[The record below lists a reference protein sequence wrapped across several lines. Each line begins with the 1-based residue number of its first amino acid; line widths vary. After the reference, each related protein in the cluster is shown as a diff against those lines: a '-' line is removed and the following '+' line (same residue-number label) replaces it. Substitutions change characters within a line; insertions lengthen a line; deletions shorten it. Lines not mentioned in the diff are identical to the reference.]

1 MAAGE
6 NLTLF
11 PSRARINPGAMN
23 GAPTGVSLQGA
34 HLCAPGWGWQPGA
47 INAAPAGGHCRG
59 RIYAPRV
66 GAGAVN
72 GVITS
77 RARIN
82 PGAINGAPAG
92 GSLQGA
98 HLCAPGWGG
107 CH

>member
-11 PSRARINPGAMN
+11 PSHARINPGA
-23 GAPTGVSLQGA
+23 
-34 HLCAPGWGWQPGA
+34 
-47 INAAPAGGHCRG
+47 I
-59 RIYAPRV
+59 
-66 GAGAVN
+66 N

-82 PGAINGAPAG
+82 PGAINGVITSRARINPGAINGVITSRARIKRGAINGAPAG

-107 CH
+107 CLRRQEWPGRR